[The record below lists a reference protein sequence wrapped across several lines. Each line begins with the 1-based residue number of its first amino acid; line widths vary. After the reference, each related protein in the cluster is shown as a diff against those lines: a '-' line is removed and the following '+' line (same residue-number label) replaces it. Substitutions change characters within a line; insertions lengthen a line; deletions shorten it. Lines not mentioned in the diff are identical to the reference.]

1 MPTASASAP
10 ASASATAIPTAT
22 AAAEATT
29 ATPTMLPP
37 PEGTFNTR
45 EQLPGLGQWA
55 FHASIV

>member
-1 MPTASASAP
+1 MPTASATASGTATP
-10 ASASATAIPTAT
+10 AAT

-37 PEGTFNTR
+37 PKGTFNTR

-55 FHASIV
+55 FYASIVLQR